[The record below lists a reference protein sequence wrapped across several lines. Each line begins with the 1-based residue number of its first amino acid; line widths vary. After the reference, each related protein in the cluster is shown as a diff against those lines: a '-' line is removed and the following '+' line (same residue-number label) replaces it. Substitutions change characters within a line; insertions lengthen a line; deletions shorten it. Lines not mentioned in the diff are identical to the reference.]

1 MQEEPDVSNETLF
14 AQLFVDYDLG
24 REIKKYNTFT
34 VTYNLPDISNMKKD
48 QLVDLVFRLQQQHDT
63 EYSCSYNELKETDK
77 SVLVRMIHEIV
88 NKDLNDWYLSMSMAK
103 EKVPQER
110 KRALQPMFES
120 LYKLIRNKPYE
131 KGAK

>member
-1 MQEEPDVSNETLF
+1 MSEEQELSNEVLF
-14 AQLFVDYDLG
+14 TNLFIEHDLG
-24 REIKKYNTFT
+24 RNIRKYNKFT

-77 SVLVRMIHEIV
+77 LVLVKMIHEIV
-88 NKDLNDWYLSMSMAK
+88 NEDLNDWYLSMAMAK

-110 KRALQPMFES
+110 KRSLQPMFES